1 MIDPVQNIVQN
12 PKLRRGFFL
21 AAVAMQLGCGLVFT
35 LDITSEWGEFT
46 WHTWAEILGVIGLV
60 IGASVT
66 LNQYRHLLR
75 RTLKVER
82 ELGAVS
88 GAFQEMIEAHFT
100 AWQLTAAE
108 RDVAL
113 LSIKGIS
120 NTDIAEMRNT
130 RAGTIKAQH
139 AAIYRKAGVS
149 SRAELISVV
158 FENLIAGL
166 DLTAQTDS

>member
-46 WHTWAEILGVIGLV
+46 WHNWAAILGVIGLV

-66 LNQYRHLLR
+66 LNQYCHLLR

-88 GAFQEMIEAHFT
+88 GAFQEMI
-100 AWQLTAAE
+100 
-108 RDVAL
+108 
-113 LSIKGIS
+113 
-120 NTDIAEMRNT
+120 
-130 RAGTIKAQH
+130 
-139 AAIYRKAGVS
+139 
-149 SRAELISVV
+149 
-158 FENLIAGL
+158 
-166 DLTAQTDS
+166 